1 AAGRPA
7 RREPGRLGVAAR
19 VRDRRPRLRRLDLRA
34 GRLTRGAGAR
44 PHLAR
49 DRRPPARAARGRD
62 GMGRR
67 ALRPAGR
74 GRAGRGGARRP
85 AAVRRRS
92 LVPGGLVRLRRPA
105 EPGLR
110 GGDARLRPAAG
121 AAAGH
126 LAGARAV
133 RRRRHDHPG
142 RRERR
147 RVHREPP
154 DARGGRARAGGV
166 PAREPR
172 PVRGRPG
179 PGGAARRPARRRLPA
194 DADRLPRRRPG
205 AGAGGLIRA
214 GAARDAVDRVDGM
227 RIPRSR
233 TATRLLA
240 LGAVAAAVA
249 LVLPACAADPPAA
262 TEVAVAGDIT
272 THDPALVVTDD
283 AWYVFSTGDP
293 AVGGGAPQV
302 CRSTDDG
309 ATWEM
314 LGTVSDAAT
323 RPEWAYEAVPGATSV
338 WAPEVVEHDGV
349 YHLYYS
355 VSTFGRNTSVIGLTT
370 NVTLDP
376 DDPDHAWT
384 DQGMVWSSSPGD
396 PYNAIDP
403 GVITDESG
411 TPWLAF
417 GSFWGGIQLLELEW
431 PSGKPVEGAEP
442 VTIASRGT
450 AENAIEAP
458 Y

>member
-1 AAGRPA
+1 
-7 RREPGRLGVAAR
+7 
-19 VRDRRPRLRRLDLRA
+19 
-34 GRLTRGAGAR
+34 
-44 PHLAR
+44 
-49 DRRPPARAARGRD
+49 
-62 GMGRR
+62 
-67 ALRPAGR
+67 
-74 GRAGRGGARRP
+74 
-85 AAVRRRS
+85 
-92 LVPGGLVRLRRPA
+92 
-105 EPGLR
+105 
-110 GGDARLRPAAG
+110 
-121 AAAGH
+121 
-126 LAGARAV
+126 
-133 RRRRHDHPG
+133 
-142 RRERR
+142 
-147 RVHREPP
+147 
-154 DARGGRARAGGV
+154 
-166 PAREPR
+166 
-172 PVRGRPG
+172 
-179 PGGAARRPARRRLPA
+179 
-194 DADRLPRRRPG
+194 
-205 AGAGGLIRA
+205 
-214 GAARDAVDRVDGM
+214 M

-233 TATRLLA
+233 TATRLLT

-302 CRSTDDG
+302 RRSTDDG

-314 LGTVSDAAT
+314 LGTVWDADT
-323 RPEWAYEAVPGATSV
+323 RPEWAYEAVPGATNV

-458 Y
+458 YLYRHGDWYYLFVARDRCCAGLDSTYNIAVGRAEEVTGPYLGPDGTPMTQDGGLALLGTIGDMVGPGGQSVSEGRLAFHFYDGAADGAFRLAVRELAWDDDGWPVAMTAEELAAASD